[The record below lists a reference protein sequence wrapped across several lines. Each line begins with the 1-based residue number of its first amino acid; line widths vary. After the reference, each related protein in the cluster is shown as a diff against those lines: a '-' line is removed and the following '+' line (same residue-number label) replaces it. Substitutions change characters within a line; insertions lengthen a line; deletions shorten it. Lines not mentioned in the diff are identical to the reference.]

1 MKAIIN
7 VLFKHFKLN
16 TTIKKYFSTKIAPPT
31 DRKIYTQ
38 DFFVDEYNEVM
49 AYYPK
54 IIEQIRNWDFIK
66 NYHGLP
72 DRYTNY
78 MNWNVDVK
86 DTKRMATALFTLY
99 SYKHLEKPA
108 NQTEDNLRKAAAM
121 SWAFRM
127 AEASQLT
134 IDDVLDNSLTR
145 YMKPAWHKLEGT
157 NTAILDAFFV
167 ENAAYLILQEELLKH
182 PQFWNIVR
190 LLKEYYLML
199 VVGQYL
205 DMRSIPFERS
215 FELLKYRNIKGYY
228 ITNMP
233 IRGSMYLA
241 NIDNPDCHAKVEE
254 LLKISGEWIIIQN
267 DYQEIFLSTSEYKKD
282 RRDIQQ
288 GTNTWCLAKALE
300 FASESQMKALKEN
313 YGKNDDESARKIE
326 QIYHD
331 LKLDEIYLKIEQEYF
346 EKVNSC
352 LESLPGILPKSFFWN
367 MMHIIKN
374 EYMNG

>member
-1 MKAIIN
+1 
-7 VLFKHFKLN
+7 
-16 TTIKKYFSTKIAPPT
+16 
-31 DRKIYTQ
+31 
-38 DFFVDEYNEVM
+38 M

-54 IIEQIRNWDFIK
+54 VIEQVRNWTFIK
-66 NYHGLP
+66 EYQGLP

-78 MNWNVDVK
+78 MNYNVDVK

-99 SYKHLEKPA
+99 SYKHLEQPEK
-108 NQTEDNLRKAAAM
+108 QTDENLRKAIAM
-121 SWAFRM
+121 AWAFRM

-134 IDDVLDNSLTR
+134 LDDVLDNSLTR

-157 NTAILDAFFV
+157 NSAVLDAFFV
-167 ENAAYLILQEELLKH
+167 ENAAYLILQEEMRDH
-182 PQFWNIVR
+182 PQFLNIVK

-205 DMRSIPFERS
+205 DMRSIPFEKS

-241 NIDNPDCHAKVEE
+241 NIDNPDYHAKVEE
-254 LLKISGEWIIIQN
+254 ILRISGEWIIIQN
-267 DYQEIFLSTSEYKKD
+267 DYQEVFLPTSENKKD

-300 FASESQMKALKEN
+300 LASESQMKVLKEN
-313 YGKNDDESARKIE
+313 YGKNDDESAMKIE
-326 QIYHD
+326 EIYRD
-331 LKLDEIYLKIEQEYF
+331 LKLDEIYLKIEEEYF
-346 EKVNSC
+346 EKVNKR
-352 LESLPGILPKSFFWN
+352 LDILPNILPKSFFWN